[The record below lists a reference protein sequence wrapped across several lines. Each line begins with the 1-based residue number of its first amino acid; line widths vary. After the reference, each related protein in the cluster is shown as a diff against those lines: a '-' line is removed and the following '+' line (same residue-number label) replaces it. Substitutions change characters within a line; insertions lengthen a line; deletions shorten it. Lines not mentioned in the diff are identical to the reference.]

1 MTLLHRLSLLILALT
16 LGPIMGPGTAAA
28 ETLAAWVQLIGPGR
42 DASIRVITDGAPCPM
57 LKADGA
63 DLPMQVRAKPGR
75 LFKRGTRVP
84 RAEFEVLVCEAIAP
98 PGKASVLLDGKP
110 LPVPP
115 ADIRRIVVFGDTGCR
130 IKKTKIQ
137 DCKLDWPYEMLAS
150 HAAQA
155 HPDLII
161 HVGDYL
167 YRESCTAGKAKCPKT
182 QTGYGWDVW
191 NEDFFTPSAPLFA
204 AAPWIMVRG
213 NHETCV
219 RAGEGWFRFL
229 DHARPAAECTPMSG
243 FFIVALGDLGFV
255 VMDSGQIAD
264 DKGIDTEDDDDEDDG
279 DTAAAPLPRNVAGAI
294 RRNYAEVARRVP
306 SPAWLL
312 THAPFNAVKLGK
324 TTGKDQVVNTIQ
336 QRAIGDLL
344 PKDIEMIVSG
354 HVHMFEALSFADAN
368 PPRAPQL
375 VVGTGGVKLAKKPD
389 KPADIDGI
397 PVVDPFILKD
407 FAYIVWDRN
416 GTSWDG
422 KLFDA
427 DGAKIARCTLADRTL
442 ACKKE

>member
-243 FFIVALGDLGFV
+243 LLYRR
-255 VMDSGQIAD
+255 
-264 DKGIDTEDDDDEDDG
+264 
-279 DTAAAPLPRNVAGAI
+279 PRRPRL
-294 RRNYAEVARRVP
+294 RR
-306 SPAWLL
+306 
-312 THAPFNAVKLGK
+312 HG
-324 TTGKDQVVNTIQ
+324 
-336 QRAIGDLL
+336 QRA
-344 PKDIEMIVSG
+344 
-354 HVHMFEALSFADAN
+354 
-368 PPRAPQL
+368 
-375 VVGTGGVKLAKKPD
+375 
-389 KPADIDGI
+389 
-397 PVVDPFILKD
+397 
-407 FAYIVWDRN
+407 DR
-416 GTSWDG
+416 
-422 KLFDA
+422 
-427 DGAKIARCTLADRTL
+427 R
-442 ACKKE
+442 